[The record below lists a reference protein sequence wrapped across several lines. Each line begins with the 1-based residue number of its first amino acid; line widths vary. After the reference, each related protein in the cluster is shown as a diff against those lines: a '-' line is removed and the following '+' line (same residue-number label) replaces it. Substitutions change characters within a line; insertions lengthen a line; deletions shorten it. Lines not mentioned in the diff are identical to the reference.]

1 MPEYLPANELLFLD
15 AITHDAELR
24 KALVDKNFDLVMQ
37 KLDDH
42 HIQIKNK
49 ASVRKAIEA
58 INWKD
63 MGNLELRINDGIDQK
78 MG

>member
-1 MPEYLPANELLFLD
+1 MSKYVPANELLFLD
-15 AITHDAELR
+15 ALSHDAELR
-24 KALVDKNFDLVMQ
+24 QALVDKKFDLVMK

-49 ASVRKAIEA
+49 ASVRTAIEA
-58 INWKD
+58 INWNG
-63 MGNLELRINDGIDQK
+63 MGNLELAINDGIDNK